1 MAVPT
6 MTRGPQP
13 KPTAIK
19 RLEGNP
25 GKRALNDREP
35 EPTPGCTPPEWLTP
49 GASAEWAR
57 VYPELAALG
66 LATQVDQAALACWC
80 VAVDNLA
87 RASAR
92 LRPTDGN
99 PTPEI
104 QISPSGYE
112 CVSGAELMRRQ
123 AMKDIRA
130 FCQEF
135 GFSPAARSRIQV
147 PGREDD
153 DLEALVTN

>member
-1 MAVPT
+1 MA
-6 MTRGPQP
+6 RGPQP

-25 GKRALNDREP
+25 GKRALNEREP
-35 EPTPGCTPPEWLTP
+35 DPTIGCSAPEWLP
-49 GASAEWAR
+49 SGATAEWAR
-57 VYPELAALG
+57 VYPELESLR
-66 LATQVDQAALACWC
+66 LVTVVDQASLVCWC
-80 VAVDNLA
+80 LAVDALE
-87 RASAR
+87 RASR
-92 LRPTDGN
+92 QLTPTEAN

-104 QISPSGYE
+104 QITESGYE

-135 GFSPAARSRIQV
+135 GFSPAARSRIAV
-147 PGREDD
+147 PEKSDGG
-153 DLEALVTN
+153 LESLLGSDPN

>member
-1 MAVPT
+1 

-25 GKRALNDREP
+25 GKRALPVLEP
-35 EPTPGCTPPEWLTP
+35 DPTPGCAAPAWLPP
-49 GASAEWAR
+49 GAVAEWER
-57 VYPELAALG
+57 VYPELESLR
-66 LATQVDQAALACWC
+66 LVTVVDQASLVCWC
-80 VAVDNLA
+80 LAVDALE
-87 RASAR
+87 RASR
-92 LRPTDGN
+92 QLTPTEEN

-104 QISPSGYE
+104 QITESGYE
-112 CVSGAELMRRQ
+112 AVSGAELMRRQ

-135 GFSPAARSRIQV
+135 GFSPAARSRIAV
-147 PGREDD
+147 PEKTDGG
-153 DLEALVTN
+153 LEGLLGGTPN

>member
-1 MAVPT
+1 

-25 GKRALNDREP
+25 GKRAFNDREP
-35 EPTPGCTPPEWLTP
+35 EPTTGCTPPEWLP
-49 GASAEWAR
+49 SGALDEWTR
-57 VYPELAALG
+57 VYPELEALG
-66 LATQVDQAALACWC
+66 LATVVDQAALACWC

-87 RASAR
+87 RATAK
-92 LRPTDGN
+92 LRPTEDN
-99 PTPEI
+99 PFPEI
-104 QISPSGYE
+104 QLTESGYE

-135 GFSPAARSRIQV
+135 GFSPAARSRISV
-147 PGREDD
+147 PERQNDE
-153 DLEALVTN
+153 LESMLGSNPN